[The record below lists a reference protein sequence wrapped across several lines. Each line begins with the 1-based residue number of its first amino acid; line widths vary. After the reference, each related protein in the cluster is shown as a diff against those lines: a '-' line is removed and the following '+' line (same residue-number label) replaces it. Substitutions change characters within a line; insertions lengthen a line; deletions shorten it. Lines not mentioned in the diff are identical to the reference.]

1 MYGSC
6 CAGPS
11 SAPPSPSGLQLAPFT
26 MSVVSFGA
34 SSSAQVSW
42 SRYHAVSFY
51 FTPLHYPVLPLLIY
65 LSIYLSICPSVST
78 TYFSLYSA
86 SLRLCLR
93 LFVLMYLNNSDH
105 SPHTFLLLLSL
116 YLCRSPPPPTLSLSF
131 SLNGAMV
138 PTVVHLWYYMAYINS
153 VSHSSE
159 GCLIFCTSVNKVWVS
174 SCYLSA
180 RHC

>member
-6 CAGPS
+6 CAAPS
-11 SAPPSPSGLQLAPFT
+11 SPPTPEWLAVGSRSLPHECGIFWCFVIGASLMVTLSRCLFLLHSSPLPSPPSAHL
-26 MSVVSFGA
+26 SV
-34 SSSAQVSW
+34 
-42 SRYHAVSFY
+42 
-51 FTPLHYPVLPLLIY
+51 Y
-65 LSIYLSICPSVST
+65 LFICPSVST

-116 YLCRSPPPPTLSLSF
+116 YLCRSPPPPTLSLSLSL

-138 PTVVHLWYYMAYINS
+138 PTVVHLWYYMASRNS
-153 VSHSSE
+153 
-159 GCLIFCTSVNKVWVS
+159 
-174 SCYLSA
+174 LS
-180 RHC
+180 RS